1 MNVASRKIRLVME
14 LRNAGVTD
22 TAVLSAIERTP
33 REAFVME
40 TFRDR
45 AYENTALPIGLGQT
59 ISQPLVVAMM
69 TEALE
74 LNDRHKVLEIG
85 TGSGYQTVVLSKLCR
100 RVYTVERHKPLLRQA
115 EAQFERL
122 HIRNVTARAGDGWK
136 GWPEQAPFDR
146 IIVTAAADEL
156 PQALCDQ
163 LAVGGIMVIPVGRTG
178 AQRLLK
184 VRRTEEGLDT
194 RVLGDV
200 RFVPLVRG
208 TADLETRGGDAG
220 APAGELPDPQLAN

>member
-1 MNVASRKIRLVME
+1 MNIASRKIRLVME
-14 LRNAGVTD
+14 LRKAGVTN

-33 REAFVME
+33 REQFVLE

-59 ISQPLVVAMM
+59 ISQPLIVAMM
-69 TEALE
+69 SEALD

-100 RVYTVERHKPLLRQA
+100 RVYTIERHKDLLRQA
-115 EAQFERL
+115 ERQFEALR
-122 HIRNVTARAGDGWK
+122 IRNVTSRAGDGWK

-146 IIVTAAADEL
+146 IIVTAAAEEM

-163 LAVGGIMVIPVGRTG
+163 LAVGGIMVIPVGRAG
-178 AQRLLK
+178 AQQLLK
-184 VRRTEEGLDT
+184 LVRTEGGLQSD
-194 RVLGDV
+194 VLGDV

-208 TADLETRGGDAG
+208 TGDLDLPDAETRMR
-220 APAGELPDPQLAN
+220 AN

>member
-14 LRNAGVTD
+14 LRKQGVTD

-33 REAFVME
+33 REAFVLE

-69 TEALE
+69 TEALQ

-100 RVYTVERHKPLLRQA
+100 RVYTVERHKALSRAA
-115 EAQFERL
+115 EAQFEKLR
-122 HIRNVTARAGDGWK
+122 IRNVTTRVGDGWK

-146 IIVTAAADEL
+146 IIVTAAAEEM
-156 PQALCDQ
+156 PEVLCDQ
-163 LAVGGIMVIPVGRTG
+163 LAEGGIMVIPVGRSG
-178 AQRLLK
+178 GQQLLK
-184 VRRTEEGLDT
+184 VVRTADGLDIST
-194 RVLGDV
+194 LGDV
-200 RFVPLVRG
+200 RFVPLVKG
-208 TADLETRGGDAG
+208 LADLDVPNAESRRHAG
-220 APAGELPDPQLAN
+220 

>member
-33 REAFVME
+33 REQFVLE

-74 LNDRHKVLEIG
+74 LSDRHKVLEIG
-85 TGSGYQTVVLSKLCR
+85 TGSGYQTAVLSKLCR
-100 RVYTVERHKPLLRQA
+100 RVYTLERHKELLRLA

-122 HIRNVTARAGDGWK
+122 RIRNVTARAGDGWK

-146 IIVTAAADEL
+146 IIVTAAAEEM
-156 PQALCDQ
+156 PQVLCDQ
-163 LAVGGIMVIPVGRTG
+163 LALDGIMVIPVGRSG
-178 AQRLLK
+178 AQQLLK
-184 VRRTEEGLDT
+184 VVRRADGFETS
-194 RVLGDV
+194 VLGNV

-208 TADLETRGGDAG
+208 TADLDLPNAETQTRAG
-220 APAGELPDPQLAN
+220 

>member
-22 TAVLSAIERTP
+22 TSVLSAIERTP
-33 REAFVME
+33 REDFVLE

-69 TEALE
+69 TETLE
-74 LNDRHKVLEIG
+74 LCDRHKVLEIG

-100 RVYTVERHKPLLRQA
+100 RVYTVERHKPLLKQA
-115 EAQFERL
+115 EAQLERL
-122 HIRNVTARAGDGWK
+122 RIRNVTARAGDGWK

-146 IIVTAAADEL
+146 IIVTAAAEEL
-156 PQALCDQ
+156 PVALCEQ
-163 LAVGGIMVIPVGRTG
+163 LAVGGIMVVPVGRTG

-184 VRRTEEGLDT
+184 VVRTAEGLET
-194 RVLGDV
+194 KVMGNV

-208 TADLETRGGDAG
+208 TADLD
-220 APAGELPDPQLAN
+220 LPDAEARTRAS

>member
-14 LRNAGVTD
+14 LRNAGVVD

-33 REAFVME
+33 RECFVME
-40 TFRDR
+40 TFRER
-45 AYENTALPIGLGQT
+45 AYENSALPIGLGQT

-69 TEALE
+69 TAALA

-85 TGSGYQTVVLSKLCR
+85 TGSGYQTAILSKLCR
-100 RVYTVERHKPLLRQA
+100 RVYTIERHKPLLRQA
-115 EAQFERL
+115 EAQFEALR
-122 HIRNVTARAGDGWK
+122 IRNVTTRAGDGWK

-156 PQALCDQ
+156 PRALCDQ
-163 LAVGGIMVIPVGRTG
+163 LADGGIMVIPVGRTG
-178 AQRLLK
+178 GEQQLLR
-184 VRRTEEGLDT
+184 VTRTDNGIETES
-194 RVLGDV
+194 LGDV

-208 TADLETRGGDAG
+208 NGDTDLGRTGSDQRAV
-220 APAGELPDPQLAN
+220 

>member
-1 MNVASRKIRLVME
+1 MNIASRKIRLVME
-14 LRNAGVTD
+14 LRNAGVTS
-22 TAVLSAIERTP
+22 TSVLSAIERTP
-33 REAFVME
+33 REDFVLE

-74 LNDRHKVLEIG
+74 LSDRHKVLEIG

-122 HIRNVTARAGDGWK
+122 RIRNVTVRAGDGWK

-146 IIVTAAADEL
+146 IIVTAAAEEL
-156 PQALCDQ
+156 PAALCEQ
-163 LAVGGIMVIPVGRTG
+163 LAVGGIMVVPVGRTG

-184 VRRTEEGLDT
+184 VVRTADGLESE
-194 RVLGDV
+194 VMGDV

-208 TADLETRGGDAG
+208 TADLD
-220 APAGELPDPQLAN
+220 LPDAEARSRAS